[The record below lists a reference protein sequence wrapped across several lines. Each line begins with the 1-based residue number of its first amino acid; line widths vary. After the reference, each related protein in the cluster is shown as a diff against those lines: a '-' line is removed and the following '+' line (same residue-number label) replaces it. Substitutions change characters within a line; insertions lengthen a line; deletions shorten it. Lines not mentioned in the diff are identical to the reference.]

1 MVRYKPA
8 GATPAQKGQYC
19 QKRQPLKISVFNSS
33 KGGQRKNDGCRS
45 YGSQYGDF
53 HLSSLVLLFPTMT
66 PLAFSQPIP
75 HGADRLHTAPPRL
88 CLRPP
93 YPPGLAI
100 RTLNIRYGRG
110 FGLAQAIWA
119 VERGGLD
126 VMLLTKTKIY
136 TPSYFRNWLG
146 CDMTFPA
153 VRPTSNRGY
162 QGGVGLVTRDRTIGW
177 GVESTRYRRPNVV
190 ISEIF
195 NELPQTLLVG
205 AYLPA

>member
-1 MVRYKPA
+1 MSHTFLRLIPY
-8 GATPAQKGQYC
+8 GA
-19 QKRQPLKISVFNSS
+19 N
-33 KGGQRKNDGCRS
+33 
-45 YGSQYGDF
+45 
-53 HLSSLVLLFPTMT
+53 
-66 PLAFSQPIP
+66 
-75 HGADRLHTAPPRL
+75 RLHMTTLPPRRWNMCPPRL
-88 CLRPP
+88 
-93 YPPGLAI
+93 AI
-100 RTLNIRYGRG
+100 RKLNTWYNWG

-119 VERGGLD
+119 VERGGLG

-136 TPSYFRNWLG
+136 TTSYFRNWLG
-146 CDMTFPA
+146 CNMTCSA
-153 VRPTSNRGY
+153 VRPTSDRGY